1 MACPGCTRALP
12 PDLENASEFG
22 RCPTCHDNLRV
33 FAFPALH
40 RAAPTAVAAP
50 VLNAGEASCFYHPL
64 KQATVTC
71 DSCGRFLCTLCD
83 VELGATH
90 RCPSCLE
97 TGKEKSKL
105 ETVENRRTLYDGL
118 ALALAIVPILF
129 WPLTV
134 LSAPATLFVVF
145 RYWRRPLSI
154 LPRTRIRFVVAGLIA
169 LAQICGWIV
178 LAYFVFAS
186 LRTA

>member
-50 VLNAGEASCFYHPL
+50 VLNAGDASCFYHPL
-64 KQATVTC
+64 RQASVAC

-97 TGKEKSKL
+97 TGKEKRKL
-105 ETVENRRTLYDGL
+105 EMVENRRTLYDGL
-118 ALALAIVPILF
+118 ALALAIVPVLF

-154 LPRTRIRFVVAGLIA
+154 VPRTRIRFVIAGVIA
-169 LAQICGWIV
+169 LAQICGWLV

-186 LRTA
+186 IRTA

>member
-1 MACPGCTRALP
+1 
-12 PDLENASEFG
+12 
-22 RCPTCHDNLRV
+22 
-33 FAFPALH
+33 
-40 RAAPTAVAAP
+40 
-50 VLNAGEASCFYHPL
+50 
-64 KQATVTC
+64 
-71 DSCGRFLCTLCD
+71 

-97 TGKEKSKL
+97 TGKEKRKL

-118 ALALAIVPILF
+118 ALALAIVPVLF

-154 LPRTRIRFVVAGLIA
+154 LPRTRIRFVIAGLIA
-169 LAQICGWIV
+169 LAQICGWLV

-186 LRTA
+186 IRTA